1 MVCRLEKVEKFK
13 DKMEALQRENAQLK
27 DRVYT
32 LESSSALYR
41 NTGTVALPGSQT
53 GVKAGVVPYNMAA
66 LESPMSLSSGLTS
79 IDGLDSRVT
88 TLEHLV
94 KVLAE
99 KETNNNNRISF
110 LEKSFGEWKQS
121 GSGQHP
127 NKGPPA
133 IMAGDMAPLGQQ
145 EQSQHIG
152 KRVGELEQEVTSLTS
167 RFTELE
173 LQLQASLVSTYNGE
187 FLWRIPDVCRR
198 VRDAKTGKVTS
209 IYSPPFFSGRMG
221 YKMCVRA
228 YLNGDGIGERTHLS
242 LFFVLMRGE
251 FDPLLSWPFK
261 STITLTLINQ
271 DNRSGD
277 VREVFRTNP
286 KSRSFQ
292 QPTSEMN
299 VASGCPKFAGLE
311 YLNNPSYV
319 KQDVLYIRCTV
330 DTSTLIHP

>member
-1 MVCRLEKVEKFK
+1 MSRLEKVEKFEEK
-13 DKMEALQRENAQLK
+13 LEALQRENAQLK

-32 LESSSALYR
+32 LESSSAPYSS
-41 NTGTVALPGSQT
+41 TVAFSGPHT
-53 GVKAGVVPYNMAA
+53 GVKAGIVPYNMTA
-66 LESPMSLSSGLTS
+66 LESPMSLSSGLSS

-88 TLEHLV
+88 TLEHLM
-94 KVLAE
+94 KVLTE
-99 KETNNNNRISF
+99 KETSNNNRITF
-110 LEKSFGEWKQS
+110 LETSFGEWKQS
-121 GSGQHP
+121 SSGQHP
-127 NKGPPA
+127 SKGPPA
-133 IMAGDMAPLGQQ
+133 IMPRDMTPLGQQ

-152 KRVGELEQEVTSLTS
+152 KRVGELEHEVTSLTS

-292 QPTSEMN
+292 QPTLEMN